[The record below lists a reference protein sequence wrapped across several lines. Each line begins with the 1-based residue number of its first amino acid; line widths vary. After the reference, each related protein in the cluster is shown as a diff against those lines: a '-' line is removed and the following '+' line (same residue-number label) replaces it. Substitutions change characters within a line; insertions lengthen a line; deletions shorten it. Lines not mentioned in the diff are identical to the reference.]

1 MSIWL
6 FWGAVGLLIY
16 TYALFPVLVFVRR
29 LLKRQPYKSADITP
43 RVSIIIAAHNEA
55 SGIEARLDNILSLD
69 YPRDLLEAVIASD
82 GSTDGTDVLVNRYA
96 DRGIRL
102 LSLPRQGKIPALN
115 AAVAA
120 SSGEILV
127 FSDANSIY
135 APDAIRA
142 LMRPFADPEVG
153 GVAGD
158 QRYLTDRQ
166 AGITNDGERSYWN
179 FDRKLKQ
186 FQSQAGNAI
195 SATGAIYAV
204 RRSLFRPIPVGVT
217 DDFVAS
223 TNVIAQGYR
232 LIFAPDAVAY
242 EPAAESGRGEFRRK
256 VRVITQGW
264 RSVLVMHELLNP
276 VRHGFYAVQVFS
288 HKVLRRLMVF
298 PLFVL
303 LLTSPWLWPHGHFYQ
318 AATLLQVAFYGC
330 GLLGM
335 LLVNTR
341 FGRRKVFTLPFFF
354 CMVNVAAL
362 LAVWNVVRGHRIDR
376 WETLRQAVEARSDRG
391 VGSVSSERGPA

>member
-6 FWGAVGLLIY
+6 FWGAVGLLVY

-29 LLKRQPYKSADITP
+29 SLKRQPYKSADITP

-55 SGIEARLDNILSLD
+55 VSIEARLDNILSLD

-186 FQSQAGNAI
+186 LQSQAGNAI

-276 VRHGFYAVQVFS
+276 FRHGFYAVQIFS

-303 LLTSPWLWPHGHFYQ
+303 LLTSPLLWPHGHFYQ

-341 FGRRKVFTLPFFF
+341 FGRLKVFTLPFFF

-376 WETLRQAVEARSDRG
+376 WETLRQAAEARSDRG

>member
-6 FWGAVGLLIY
+6 FWSAVGLLVY
-16 TYALFPVLVFVRR
+16 TYALFPALVLVRR

-55 SGIEARLDNILSLD
+55 GSIEARLDNILSLD

-82 GSTDGTDVLVNRYA
+82 GSTDGTDALVSRYA

-135 APDAIRA
+135 APEAIRA
-142 LMRPFADPEVG
+142 LVRPFADPEVG

-166 AGITNDGERSYWN
+166 AGLTNEGERSYWN

-186 FQSQAGNAI
+186 LQSQAGNVI

-288 HKVLRRLMVF
+288 HKVLRRVMVF

-341 FGRRKVFTLPFFF
+341 FGRLKVFTLPFFF

-376 WETLRQAVEARSDRG
+376 WETLRQAAEARSDRG